1 MLHPPPQTSKL
12 QHDHMD
18 PKTKLWR
25 LVFAIFK
32 LITTVLALAL
42 VIGGVVIYATE
53 PMGVLIPQDALVT
66 VLAGG
71 CLTALA
77 SFVSFLVI
85 GVRKRTDGARGA
97 RLRWIV
103 IDALVMA
110 ALAVALLLSALL
122 ALQHSANL
130 SVSAKQKFS
139 AFWETASPPLL
150 TVIQSEGQCCG
161 FDSYTDRVF
170 EPCKKYKEAVGCW
183 TVLRDEHGYY
193 LHLLTPALFIL
204 ASLCCASSLLSLIL
218 LVQRLRSSKRDKGN
232 DNGYYYEQDE
242 SFRINRSQPFDAW
255 HKAVFAA

>member
-1 MLHPPPQTSKL
+1 MQKIHPTAL
-12 QHDHMD
+12 LNMD
-18 PKTKLWR
+18 PSTKLWR

-32 LITTVLALAL
+32 LISTVLALAL
-42 VIGGVVIYATE
+42 VIGGVVVYATE
-53 PMGVLIPQDALVT
+53 PMSLLIPQDALVT

-85 GVRKRTDGARGA
+85 GVRKKTDGARGA
-97 RLRWIV
+97 RIRWIV

-110 ALAVALLLSALL
+110 GLSTAFLFAALL
-122 ALQHSANL
+122 AIQHSSNL
-130 SVSAKQKFS
+130 SAAAKQKFS
-139 AFWETASPPLL
+139 AFWESASPTLL
-150 TVIQSEGQCCG
+150 TLIQSEGQCCG
-161 FDSYTDRVF
+161 FEGYSDRVL

-204 ASLCCASSLLSLIL
+204 CSLCCASSLLSLIL
-218 LVQRLRSSKRDKGN
+218 LVQRLRSAKRDKGDGN
-232 DNGYYYEQDE
+232 SAGGYYYDQDE